1 MWNLP
6 RGLPISR
13 IIFCWSLIPLTN
25 ELSNTKYGYEIYE
38 KIINHLFY
46 VADLKLYA
54 NDDKELEGILS
65 TVKKFS
71 NDIGMEFGL
80 DKCARAIFIN
90 SKRTRTTAFELD
102 IDTTNRE
109 LDQDE
114 TYKYLAID
122 GGNGIQHS
130 KM

>member
-1 MWNLP
+1 M
-6 RGLPISR
+6 
-13 IIFCWSLIPLTN
+13 
-25 ELSNTKYGYEIYE
+25 
-38 KIINHLFY
+38 
-46 VADLKLYA
+46 ADLKLYA

-71 NDIGMEFGL
+71 NDIGMEFG
-80 DKCARAIFIN
+80 RAIFIN